1 MHILHLASPLLRSG
15 EVTAA
20 QRALANNR
28 FGHFA
33 PGPIDGQ
40 YGAHTAA
47 AARRAQY
54 AAGFRT
60 HTNSYR
66 DGDYGP
72 DLHRVLTGGKL
83 SPAQATRRR
92 LRQWRAR
99 QTPGREKALKL
110 ALTQVGVTESPPDS
124 NMTKY
129 GAWYGWNG
137 VSWCAIFCSWS
148 FSHVGRPMRYAYC
161 PYILAD
167 AIQGRN
173 GLSLTAHP
181 VAGDLVLYDWDRDRV
196 PDHVGIVHTPPTNGV
211 LVSVEGNTSMTD
223 QSNGGQVMV
232 RTRGV
237 QDVRAYIHVS

>member
-1 MHILHLASPLLRSG
+1 MRTLHVTSPLMRNKD
-15 EVTAA
+15 VTQA
-20 QRALANNR
+20 QVRLANNR

-33 PGPIDGQ
+33 PGSIDGQ
-40 YGAHTAA
+40 YGPATAA

-54 AAGFRT
+54 WVGFRKYT
-60 HTNSYR
+60 HTYR

-72 DLHRVLTGGKL
+72 DLHAILTGRKL
-83 SPAQATRRR
+83 SPAQGARRR
-92 LRQWRAR
+92 IRLWAAR

-110 ALTQVGVTESPPDS
+110 ALTQVGVTEHPDDS
-124 NMTKY
+124 NLTKY
-129 GAWYGWNG
+129 GEWYGFNG
-137 VSWCAIFCSWS
+137 VPWCAIFVSWA
-148 FSHVGRPMRYAYC
+148 FSHVGRSMHYAYC

-167 AIQGRN
+167 ALANRN

-181 VAGDLVLYDWDRDRV
+181 VKGDLVLYDWDRDKV
-196 PDHVGIVHTPPTNGV
+196 PDHVEILHTPPQNGT
-211 LVSVEGNTSMTD
+211 LVAVGGNTSLTD